1 MFAFFDAWDWRL
13 DDRPLHNESEINPDV
28 LGYIFE
34 KYINQKQM
42 GAYYTK
48 EDITEYISKNT
59 IIPFLFDRAQKLC
72 ANAFDAR
79 DGIWKLLREQ
89 PDRYIYNAVKHGITV
104 DALEKPPRQL
114 AEHIAF
120 PYGIAAGLADV
131 SKRTEWNKTASAEC
145 GLPTETWREVV
156 ARRKRYE
163 EVHAKLVAG
172 QVTQINDLIT
182 LNLDIRQFAQDV
194 LATYEGSDLIAAF
207 YRAIA
212 GRVPEN
218 SKEEFEQGLSVL
230 DPTCGSGAFL
240 FAALSVLEPLVETCI
255 ERMRSFVE
263 EADRQG
269 RTRVHPAFRRA
280 LTEINKHANDEYFIL
295 KTIIIGNLY
304 GVDIMQE
311 ATEICKLRLF
321 LKLFAHT
328 KRDERRKNMGLE
340 PLPDIDFNIRAGNT
354 LVGFT
359 SLDEPKRATASKLD
373 WEAGKTLA
381 EIDEGA
387 READHAYKLFRE
399 MQVVHG
405 LQDSK
410 QHEFKSALR
419 ERLASLAAKLDRYLA
434 EVYGKDPHKQKEF
447 EAWHKSHQPF
457 HWFTEFYGIITSGGF
472 DVIIGNP
479 PYISAAKVRK
489 QYALKNYQTA
499 SCSDVYASVIERC
512 KNLLK
517 QDGRSGMIVPLS
529 LTFSGD
535 FDALR
540 SLLYKSYPSNWFSSF
555 ARIPAALFSS
565 EVRVRNTIHI
575 GHKGKDKAQTLTTVL
590 HRWFEQAR
598 PHLFT
603 NLTYSR
609 FSPKPYKS
617 SIPKINTQNLADAF
631 EQCFANTNQTIE
643 TALRRQS
650 TPYNLYFKKSA
661 YNWLNFCREM
671 PPCYDARGRKISH
684 TKFGEVFFADDESRD
699 LAFLFLN
706 GKIMFA
712 FWCMIGD
719 DFDVTRW
726 MFTDFPLNL
735 KKISEKHRKELL
747 LLVDELE
754 ELMVQNTSFKLNA
767 GKKVGNYNLAK
778 CRRITDKSD
787 AIFAEH
793 LGLTEVMPDIELIYS
808 QIVKTDFSE
817 AEESEVPDS
826 PSLLT

>member
-1 MFAFFDAWDWRL
+1 VFAFFDAWDWRL
-13 DDRPLHNESEINPDV
+13 DDRPLRNESEINPDV

-34 KYINQKQM
+34 KYVNQKQM

-48 EDITEYISKNT
+48 EDITDYISKNT

-89 PDRYIYNAVKHGITV
+89 PDRYIYDAVKHGITV

-114 AEHIAF
+114 AEPIAL

-131 SKRTEWNKTASAEC
+131 SKRTEWNKTASTEC

-269 RTRVHPAFRRA
+269 RAKAHPAFRRA
-280 LTEINKHANDEYFIL
+280 LTEISKHLNDEYFIL

-328 KRDERRKNMGLE
+328 KRDVRRKNMGLE

-359 SLDEPKRATASKLD
+359 NLDEAKRATANKLD

-457 HWFTEFYGIITSGGF
+457 HWFTEFYGIITGGGF

-479 PYISAAKVRK
+479 PYVEYKDVSRTYKVK
-489 QYALKNYQTA
+489 SYATQDCGNLFAYI
-499 SCSDVYASVIERC
+499 VERC
-512 KNLLK
+512 HQL
-517 QDGRSGMIVPLS
+517 GRVNGYIGMIVPISAFSTDRMIPLISEVKAKSS
-529 LTFSGD
+529 LTYISNFSWRPGKLFDGVNLQLSIILEKLGLDNNEIFSTRYLLWDSEARPELFSKIEYAPATDERLLGAIPKLGD
-535 FDALR
+535 EKAKNILEKLR
-540 SLLYKSYPSNWFSSF
+540 SSSSEMSACFTKRSGNIVFYRRGGLYWKVFVDFETESSEEKLINVQPEID
-555 ARIPAALFSS
+555 RYLVIAALSS
-565 EVRVRNTIHI
+565 NLWFWYLMVTSDCRHLGNRDIDTFPFDVKSLSPAEAHGLSKLGGNYVADLKRNAQKKKRVYKGTKAVNCISFEV
-575 GHKGKDKAQTLTTVL
+575 
-590 HRWFEQAR
+590 
-598 PHLFT
+598 
-603 NLTYSR
+603 
-609 FSPKPYKS
+609 
-617 SIPKINTQNLADAF
+617 
-631 EQCFANTNQTIE
+631 
-643 TALRRQS
+643 
-650 TPYNLYFKKSA
+650 KKSK
-661 YNWLNFCREM
+661 L
-671 PPCYDARGRKISH
+671 II
-684 TKFGEVFFADDESRD
+684 DEIDRI
-699 LAFLFLN
+699 LAAHY
-706 GKIMFA
+706 G
-712 FWCMIGD
+712 
-719 DFDVTRW
+719 
-726 MFTDFPLNL
+726 FTD
-735 KKISEKHRKELL
+735 
-747 LLVDELE
+747 E
-754 ELMVQNTSFKLNA
+754 ELDFII
-767 GKKVGNYNLAK
+767 NY
-778 CRRITDKSD
+778 
-787 AIFAEH
+787 
-793 LGLTEVMPDIELIYS
+793 DIKYRMGS
-808 QIVKTDFSE
+808 V
-817 AEESEVPDS
+817 ESE
-826 PSLLT
+826 TEE

>member
-1 MFAFFDAWDWRL
+1 MFAFFDAWDWLL
-13 DDRPLHNESEINPDV
+13 DDRPLRNESEINPDV

-34 KYINQKQM
+34 KYVNQKQM

-48 EDITEYISKNT
+48 EDITDYISKNT

-114 AEHIAF
+114 AKPIAL
-120 PYGIAAGLADV
+120 PYGIAAGLTDV

-263 EADRQG
+263 DADRQG
-269 RTRVHPAFRRA
+269 RTRAHPAFRRA
-280 LTEINKHANDEYFIL
+280 LTEISKHLNDEYFIL

-321 LKLFAHT
+321 LKLVAHT
-328 KRDERRKNMGLE
+328 KRDEGRKNMGLE

-359 SLDEPKRATASKLD
+359 SLDEAKRATANKLD

-410 QHEFKSALR
+410 QHEFKSVLR

-447 EAWHKSHQPF
+447 EAWRRSHQPF
-457 HWFTEFYGIITSGGF
+457 HWFTEFYGIIMGGGF

-479 PYISAAKVRK
+479 PWKEYSAVKKDYTVRG
-489 QYALKNYQTA
+489 YSSEACGNLHGICTERALNLRSKNGRTSLIVQLPLA
-499 SCSDVYASVIERC
+499 SSSRMSPV
-512 KNLLK
+512 
-517 QDGRSGMIVPLS
+517 
-529 LTFSGD
+529 
-535 FDALR
+535 R
-540 SLLYKSYPSNWFSSF
+540 SLLRGK
-555 ARIPAALFSS
+555 SS
-565 EVRVRNTIHI
+565 ELAVITFDDRP
-575 GHKGKDKAQTLTTVL
+575 GKLFEGLQNCRSLIFVSQAHQGSNGSLLTTTRYQRWATHVRDVL
-590 HRWFEQAR
+590 
-598 PHLFT
+598 
-603 NLTYSR
+603 
-609 FSPKPYKS
+609 
-617 SIPKINTQNLADAF
+617 
-631 EQCFANTNQTIE
+631 FANLEFAKLLEEPLYAGQFPKYANTLEESLFRRIKRKGRETVASVLSRQATEHFVFYQEATRYWIKATVGLPYYAKNGVVGAPAHGRYLYFDKHE
-643 TALRRQS
+643 TAHIICALLNSSLFYTYFIAYGDCFHLSDALVSGFPINKEILQDAGLSKLDIKLMASLKANSETKTIS
-650 TPYNLYFKKSA
+650 TSDGN
-661 YNWLNFCREM
+661 
-671 PPCYDARGRKISH
+671 KISYAEFYGANS
-684 TKFGEVFFADDESRD
+684 KPIIDEIDRV
-699 LAFLFLN
+699 LAVHY
-706 GKIMFA
+706 G
-712 FWCMIGD
+712 
-719 DFDVTRW
+719 
-726 MFTDFPLNL
+726 FTD
-735 KKISEKHRKELL
+735 
-747 LLVDELE
+747 E
-754 ELMVQNTSFKLNA
+754 ELDFII
-767 GKKVGNYNLAK
+767 NYDIK
-778 CRRITDKSD
+778 YRMGS
-787 AIFAEH
+787 AE
-793 LGLTEVMPDIELIYS
+793 
-808 QIVKTDFSE
+808 SE
-817 AEESEVPDS
+817 AEE
-826 PSLLT
+826 